1 MNTSNQ
7 LEYLYGLEYSDI
19 ADMPYKVAL
28 QLKIDVGYELLSILC
43 EEGEDI
49 CRLQD
54 VKKAI
59 KINEYLLN
67 ELKN

>member
-28 QLKIDVGYELLSILC
+28 QLKLDVGYELLSILC

-54 VKKAI
+54 VEKAI
-59 KINEYLLN
+59 KIHEYLLN

>member
-1 MNTSNQ
+1 MSASNQ

-28 QLKIDVGYELLSILC
+28 QLKLDVGYELLSILC

-54 VKKAI
+54 VEKAI